1 MPGIHQRLAAFEHEG
16 DEAAVPAQE
25 FSEQSALVTR
35 CLLEYTAGQM
45 SAVSCQKMCH
55 AAVIDGCV
63 HPEVWAVAAI
73 GSWGEYPNNCNRDL
87 KRFLGDVKSLPEPFI
102 MKVPCVDTKSSPNI
116 TMFDELAMPDMQPV
130 APDWSQGDS

>member
-1 MPGIHQRLAAFEHEG
+1 MALSSNHMFIFIINHLLFHHILHSSMPGIHQRLAAFEHEG
-16 DEAAVPAQE
+16 DEAPVPAQE
-25 FSEQSALVTR
+25 FSEQSAMVTR

-73 GSWGEYPNNCNRDL
+73 GSWG
-87 KRFLGDVKSLPEPFI
+87 VS
-102 MKVPCVDTKSSPNI
+102 
-116 TMFDELAMPDMQPV
+116 
-130 APDWSQGDS
+130 